1 MKPHLRL
8 LYPVAFLSLGLLLA
22 ALSVGLAWGRS
33 DAPAPALQP
42 SPLHPTFRLLDE
54 QGMNVL
60 ESGRPVSTMKTC
72 GECHDTDF
80 IVKHNFHADLGLS
93 DYMPQPGTLDAST
106 GTFGKWNPLT
116 YRYLSQSGDSRFDLT
131 TPEWLMRFGERVPG
145 GGPATTS
152 RDGRPLTAL
161 RPDPANPETAIV
173 DPKTGKVS
181 AWDWNKSGVMELN
194 CFLCHIEQPDL
205 EARAAEIHAGR
216 FGWANTATLQTLGL
230 VTRTAAGWTYNP
242 EAFDENGLLKP
253 EYVRLQDP
261 TNANCGTCHGVV
273 HTDLRTPLVYVG
285 VSLAEYQTATTGQV
299 ISPQKIFL
307 SGMNIEGKSEM
318 SYAFDIH
325 AERALKCT
333 DCHYSLNNPAQAQR
347 LSQSNPDHLIYD
359 PRRLEI
365 GDYLLRPDHNLARG
379 QSAQF
384 NVAPN
389 LKGTMRRCDSCHNAE
404 RAHSNWLPYWERH
417 MAVLDCETCHIPKM
431 VAPAIQAHDWTVITP
446 DGQPLAQY
454 RGVQGNPDSVESLVT
469 GFQPVLLQ
477 RTNVDGE
484 TSLTTY
490 NLIAAWYWV
499 YDDNGNPRPVRLLD
513 LQKVYLQNGKYAP
526 DVVQTFDADGDG
538 RLSEVELRLDNEAKV
553 AFVRSKL
560 EALGLQ
566 NPRIEGQVMPFS
578 INHNVVDGKSA
589 VSDCRVCHNAESRVT
604 SPMTLSAYLPGGVL
618 PTFAAY
624 TNVTY
629 DGHLVAAADG
639 SLQYQP
645 DNSKRSLYVFGHN
658 RLAWLDGLGALFFVG
673 TLLGIF
679 GHGTLRFL
687 AARRRPKVP
696 IKTERVYMY
705 HPYER
710 FWHWLQMAAIVTLLF
725 TGLVIHRPDLFGIF
739 SFRGMVLIHNGIAV
753 ILAINAILSL
763 FWHLTSGEI
772 RQYIPRPRGFID
784 DAIEQAKYYLQGIF
798 RGEPHPFAKRPEK
811 KLNPLQQ
818 ITYIGL
824 LNVLLPLQG
833 LTGILMWGVQKVPA
847 LANFLG
853 GLPVL
858 APIHSLIAWIFAAF
872 IVAHVYLTTTGVTP
886 LESIRAMITGWEEVE
901 VHEHV

>member
-8 LYPVAFLSLGLLLA
+8 LRPITFLTLGFLLA
-22 ALSVGLAWGRS
+22 ALSVGLVWGRP
-33 DAPAPALQP
+33 ATPAPASQP
-42 SPLHPTFRLLDE
+42 SPLHPPYPLLDD
-54 QGMNVL
+54 QGVNVL

-80 IVKHNFHADLGLS
+80 IVTHNFHADLGLS
-93 DYMPQPGTLDAST
+93 DYAPKPGALDAGP

-116 YRYLSQSGDSRFDLT
+116 YRYLSQPGDSRFDLT
-131 TPEWLMRFGERVPG
+131 TPEWLMLFGERIPG

-161 RPDPANPETAIV
+161 RPDPSNPETAIV

-194 CFLCHIEQPDL
+194 CFLCHMDQPDL
-205 EARAAEIHAGR
+205 EARAAEIQAGR

-230 VTRTAAGWTYNP
+230 VRRTETGWTYNL

-273 HTDLRTPLVYVG
+273 HTDLKTPLVHVG
-285 VSLAEYQTATTGQV
+285 VSLAEYQTATTGQIV
-299 ISPQKIFL
+299 SPQKIFL

-318 SYAFDIH
+318 NYAFDIH

-384 NVAPN
+384 NVAPE

-431 VAPAIQAHDWTVITP
+431 VAPAIQAYDWTVITP

-454 RGVQGNPDSVESLVT
+454 RGVQGDPNSIESLVT

-477 RTNVDGE
+477 RTNVDGT

-526 DVVQTFDADGDG
+526 DVVQVFDADGDG
-538 RLSEVELRLDNEAKV
+538 HLSEAELRLDSEAKV
-553 AFVRSKL
+553 AFVRGKL

-566 NPRIEGQVMPFS
+566 SPRIEGQVMPFS
-578 INHNVVDGKSA
+578 INHNVVADKVSI
-589 VSDCRVCHNAESRVT
+589 SDCRVCHNAESRVT
-604 SPMTLSAYLPGGVL
+604 APMTLSTYLPGGVL
-618 PTFAAY
+618 PAFAEY

-629 DGHLVAAADG
+629 DGHLVTGANG

-645 DNSKRSLYVFGHN
+645 DNSKRGLYVFGHN

-673 TLLGIF
+673 TLLGVF
-679 GHGTLRFL
+679 GHGTLRIL

-710 FWHWLQMAAIVTLLF
+710 FWHWLQMAAIVILLF

-753 ILAINAILSL
+753 VLAINAILSL

-784 DAIEQAKYYLQGIF
+784 DAIEQAKYYIQGIF

-901 VHEHV
+901 VHEHA